1 VASTDAGGRIIHANK
16 GFENLFGYPAASL
29 VGQNMNLI
37 VPENLRLETATVR
50 QAISTG
56 KTIEKETKRRHKSGR
71 LIPVSL
77 LGFPILINNLIQG
90 EFFIYQDISERKA
103 LEDQLYRKAFYDSM
117 TGLPNRALF
126 LDRLKQTLKRRK
138 RKKHLHSAVFL
149 IDLDRFKWV
158 NDNLGHQAGDT
169 LLKKASH
176 RFLSCVR
183 SMDTVV
189 RLGGD
194 EFAVLLEEISDARQ
208 IIAIAKRIRDE
219 TARPF
224 MLKEKKV
231 LISASIGIIL
241 DTASYIRV
249 DDILRDVDIAMYRAK
264 TTGKSKFRIFGKKL
278 HQRTHDALQLENDLK
293 TALEKNSLPYI
304 INPLFFQKQAG

>member
-1 VASTDAGGRIIHANK
+1 
-16 GFENLFGYPAASL
+16 
-29 VGQNMNLI
+29 
-37 VPENLRLETATVR
+37 
-50 QAISTG
+50 
-56 KTIEKETKRRHKSGR
+56 
-71 LIPVSL
+71 
-77 LGFPILINNLIQG
+77 
-90 EFFIYQDISERKA
+90 
-103 LEDQLYRKAFYDSM
+103 
-117 TGLPNRALF
+117 
-126 LDRLKQTLKRRK
+126 
-138 RKKHLHSAVFL
+138 
-149 IDLDRFKWV
+149 
-158 NDNLGHQAGDT
+158 
-169 LLKKASH
+169 
-176 RFLSCVR
+176 
-183 SMDTVV
+183 MDTVV